1 MTGDSYTNFAEV
13 YDRFMDNV
21 DYTAWADDVDA
32 MIRKYG
38 ITVPHADGDEE
49 KNLVVDLGCG
59 TGTVT
64 ELLAKKG
71 YDMFGIDLSEDMLNI
86 ALERKIE
93 NGSSTMY
100 LCQDMRDFELY
111 GTAGTFVSVG
121 DSINYLLT
129 EEDVLAMFSRVKL
142 FLYPGG
148 IFVFDFKTQHL
159 YRDVIGER
167 TIAEDREDCSFIW
180 NNWYNDSTHIN
191 EYDLSLFVERP
202 RAGKDMFQKF
212 EEVHRQRGY
221 DLSEMKVLAQRA
233 GLSWIVAVDSDTK
246 KDVTDRTER
255 ILAVVRG
262 DVRKGQ
268 K

>member
-1 MTGDSYTNFAEV
+1 MTGESYTNFAEV
-13 YDRFMDNV
+13 YDTFMDNV
-21 DYTAWADDVDA
+21 DYTKWADDVDS
-32 MIRKYG
+32 MIRRYG
-38 ITVPHADGDEE
+38 ISVPHADADEE

-59 TGTVT
+59 TGVVT
-64 ELLAKKG
+64 ELLGKKG

-86 ALERKIE
+86 ALRRKIE
-93 NGSSTMY
+93 NNSSTMY

-121 DSINYLLT
+121 DSVNYLLT
-129 EEDVLAMFSRVKL
+129 DDDMLAMFERVKL

-148 IFVFDFKTQHL
+148 IFVFDFKTRHL

-180 NNWYNDSTHIN
+180 NNWYNDSTRIN
-191 EYDLSLFVERP
+191 EYDLSLFVAEP
-202 RAGKDMFQKF
+202 AAGAGMFRKF

-221 DLSEMKVLAQRA
+221 DLSEMKALSQRA
-233 GLSWIVAVDSDTK
+233 GLSWVTAVDSDTMGEI
-246 KDVTDRTER
+246 TDKSER

-262 DVRKGQ
+262 DDRKGQ
-268 K
+268 